1 MKKLTIIA
9 CALLFAA
16 VGCGGGGSYPDISIA
31 ELKAAIASNAV
42 VLIDVN
48 GSSSYRKGHIP
59 GAIDYSAHKNDLA
72 SKLPADKNT
81 LIVAY
86 CGGPTCGAYKR
97 AAKAAQELGY
107 TNVKHFSAGIS
118 GWIRAGETVEKAE

>member
-1 MKKLTIIA
+1 MKILTIITSV
-9 CALLFAA
+9 LLLAA
-16 VGCGGGGSYPDISIA
+16 VGCGGGSYPDISVA
-31 ELKAAIASNAV
+31 ELKTAIQSNAV

-48 GSSSYRKGHIP
+48 GSSSYRNGHIP
-59 GAIDYSAHKNDLA
+59 GAIDYSTHKKDLA

-86 CGGPTCGAYKR
+86 CGGPTCGAYKS

-107 TNVKHFSAGIS
+107 TNVKHLSAGIA
-118 GWIRAGETVEKAE
+118 GWMQAGETVEKAE